1 MNVDELK
8 YSLGNLVHRK
18 LRSFLSALSILIG
31 IAAIFTLVSFGL
43 GLQNYI
49 TTLAEEA
56 GTDKLF
62 IQAKGI
68 GAPGTDENFFLT
80 ADDINFIKRINGIN
94 EAEGISI
101 KAGEVM
107 FREETVYA
115 FVSGYDEGNR
125 DFIEEAFT
133 VKIDEGRGFKSG
145 ELGKVI
151 LGHNYKVKDKLFSR
165 PLETGDIVQ
174 INGQDF
180 KVAGFYEEVGNPH
193 DDSNV
198 YLTDDA
204 FELLFPDTKDKFGFV
219 MASADSG
226 VETGPLALKVKD
238 KLRKF
243 KGQEE
248 GKEDFFVQTFE
259 DALQVFT
266 NIFLVINGILVLIA
280 CISLIVATVNIMNS
294 MYAAVLERTS
304 EIGVMKAIGAE
315 NSTIMQLFVV
325 ESGLLALVGGAFGIV
340 FGYILASAGG
350 AAAAAAGY
358 SFLKPI
364 FPLWLI
370 IFCLVFS
377 FVVGALA
384 GLLPA
389 RQASKLQPVEALRY
403 E

>member
-1 MNVDELK
+1 MNSDELK
-8 YSLGNLVHRK
+8 YSLSNLVHRK

-43 GLQNYI
+43 GLQDYI
-49 TTLAEEA
+49 NTLAEEA
-56 GTDKLF
+56 GVDKLF

-68 GAPGTDENFFLT
+68 GAPGTDANFFIT
-80 ADDINFIKRINGIN
+80 AEDIDFVRRINGIN
-94 EAEGISI
+94 EAEGIYA
-101 KAGEVM
+101 KAGEIV
-107 FREETVYA
+107 FREETAYA
-115 FVSGYDEGNR
+115 FVSGYNEDNQ

-133 VKIDEGRGFKSG
+133 VKIEEGRELKSG
-145 ELGKVI
+145 ELGKAI

-165 PLETGDIVQ
+165 PLETGDMLQ
-174 INGQDF
+174 INGKEF
-180 KVAGFYEEVGNPH
+180 KVVGFYEEVGNPH
-193 DDSNV
+193 DDSNI

-204 FELLFPDTKDKFGFV
+204 FEILFPAAKDKFGFV
-219 MASADSG
+219 MASADPG
-226 VETGPLALKVKD
+226 VETGPLALRVKD

-280 CISLIVATVNIMNS
+280 FISLIVATVNIMNS
-294 MYAAVLERTS
+294 MYTAVLERTS
-304 EIGVMKAIGAE
+304 EIGVMKAIGAK
-315 NSTIMQLFVV
+315 NSTILQLFVV
-325 ESGLLALVGGAFGIV
+325 ESGLLALLGGAFGIA
-340 FGYILASAGG
+340 FGYLLASAGG

-389 RQASKLQPVEALRY
+389 RQASKLQPVDALRY